1 MIGCGF
7 LEVFPVKC
15 ENYGKIGCE
24 IVGWKNKFS
33 GMVIE
38 ESSGGFCI
46 SYGGFLYGA
55 HCPTPTHS
63 DPIPTQSDPIPTHS
77 EPIPT
82 HSKMIFHLGDYYI
95 TWGILHTWGIL
106 YITWGILHTWGI
118 FT

>member
-1 MIGCGF
+1 MRITER
-7 LEVFPVKC
+7 LVVKLLV
-15 ENYGKIGCE
+15 GKI
-24 IVGWKNKFS
+24 NFS

-46 SYGGFLYGA
+46 SYGGFFNGA
-55 HCPTPTHS
+55 HC
-63 DPIPTQSDPIPTHS
+63 PIPTQSDPILTQS
-77 EPIPT
+77 DPIPT

>member
-1 MIGCGF
+1 MKLF
-7 LEVFPVKC
+7 
-15 ENYGKIGCE
+15 
-24 IVGWKNKFS
+24 GWKNKFS

-46 SYGGFLYGA
+46 SYGGFFYGA
-55 HCPTPTHS
+55 HCPTPTHSDPIPTQS

-95 TWGILHTWGIL
+95 I
-106 YITWGILHTWGI
+106 WGI